1 MKIQFVINTVKF
13 QSLAINYNKVKAKY
27 KAQELKQV
35 MRKLIFKKIKWHKRL
50 TKKNLKMIEWYWN
63 YFKIDINKILVIR
76 KVVKNSFKYK
86 TKWKIIKAKINII
99 NNLE

>member
-35 MRKLIFKKIKWHKRL
+35 MRKLIFKKIK
-50 TKKNLKMIEWYWN
+50 
-63 YFKIDINKILVIR
+63 
-76 KVVKNSFKYK
+76 
-86 TKWKIIKAKINII
+86 
-99 NNLE
+99 